1 MLSVVVENEDYE
13 PVTLDDVGRWR
24 DAFDLP
30 FPALADVDG
39 AWVAVWGDRG
49 SQHAYTVVDRAGVV
63 TLRLEAYSGEAVDA
77 LVEGVEAV
85 P

>member
-1 MLSVVVENEDYE
+1 VLSVVVENEDYE
-13 PVTLDDVGRWR
+13 PVTVGDVARWR

-39 AWVAVWGDRG
+39 AWVDVWGDRG
-49 SQHAYTVVDRAGVV
+49 DQHAYTVVDREGVV
-63 TLRLEAYSGEAVDA
+63 TLRLESYGGDTVATLIEA
-77 LVEGVEAV
+77 VEAV

>member
-1 MLSVVVENEDYE
+1 VI
-13 PVTLDDVGRWR
+13 
-24 DAFDLP
+24 
-30 FPALADVDG
+30 
-39 AWVAVWGDRG
+39 
-49 SQHAYTVVDRAGVV
+49 DRAGVV